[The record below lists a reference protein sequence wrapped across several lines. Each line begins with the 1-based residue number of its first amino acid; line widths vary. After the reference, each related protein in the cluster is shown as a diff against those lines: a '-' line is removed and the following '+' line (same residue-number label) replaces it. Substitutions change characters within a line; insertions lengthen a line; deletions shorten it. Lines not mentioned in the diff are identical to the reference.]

1 MLVKVPRTV
10 VCDPTEE
17 SLDSDKPEVVLVLP
31 SMAVMELAEEAED
44 SNGPE
49 VVMEFSETVVLA
61 EFFV

>member
-1 MLVKVPRTV
+1 M
-10 VCDPTEE
+10 
-17 SLDSDKPEVVLVLP
+17 DSDKPEVVLVLP